1 METPLMDEDTL
12 RRILLA
18 VSLGSIAVAVLG
30 LIFGFPFLGF
40 FLFLPFI
47 GYGGGFG
54 RSRRSGTYGNTENA
68 GRCPEC
74 SCPIDPSDS
83 FCRVCGRRL

>member
-1 METPLMDEDTL
+1 MDVDKV
-12 RRILLA
+12 RAILLA
-18 VSLGSIAVAVLG
+18 VSLISIAVAILG

-40 FLFLPFI
+40 FLFIPFI
-47 GYGGGFG
+47 GFGSGFG
-54 RSRRSGTYGNTENA
+54 RSKGAQTCQNHDAA

-74 SCPIDPSDS
+74 GSPVEPSDS